1 MAENYASAI
10 LNLQF
15 MRLHRFFAR
24 NLSASKEQ
32 GQLGHGG
39 TNDSKEIVEG
49 SIITYAH
56 DTHQW
61 QRVFRYGQGDRV
73 ILFDGSGNDYVCE
86 ILTFPGEINGVT
98 TGATLRVVE
107 IRVNTVKPVHQVIL
121 VVALVKKDTF
131 EWIVEKATE
140 LGVAEIIPVLA
151 EHSEKKSLN
160 MERLEKILIEASE
173 QSGRGDV
180 PILHEVMSVADLL
193 ENRKLIS
200 ISSAFVFDPSGRKFI
215 EEDFTIGNKGEENNE
230 SDTSKA
236 VVAVFIGPEGGWSLQ
251 ELASFKKVG
260 LPVLSLGPQILRTET
275 AVVVALSRIV
285 F

>member
-1 MAENYASAI
+1 VADIFAGDI
-10 LNLQF
+10 LYLQF

-24 NLSASKEQ
+24 NLSVSKQ
-32 GQLGHGG
+32 APQFGGHSG
-39 TNDSKEIVEG
+39 TNSKEIVEG

-86 ILTFPGEINGVT
+86 ILAFPGEINGVT
-98 TGATLRVVE
+98 TGAVLRVVE
-107 IRVNTVKPVHQVIL
+107 VRVNTIKPDRQVIL

-151 EHSEKKSLN
+151 ERSEKKSLN
-160 MERLEKILIEASE
+160 TERLEKVLIEAAE

-180 PILHEVMSVADLL
+180 PVLHGVMDVVEVLKNK
-193 ENRKLIS
+193 EIIS
-200 ISSAFVFDPSGRKFI
+200 REIVFDPSGRKFI
-215 EEDFTIGNKGEENNE
+215 EEDFAMKSSNLEKNK
-230 SDTSKA
+230 DDRVT
-236 VVAVFIGPEGGWSLQ
+236 VFVGPEGGWSPE
-251 ELASFKKVG
+251 ELELFKESS
-260 LPVLSLGPQILRTET
+260 LPILSLGPQILRTET
-275 AVVVALSRIV
+275 AVVAVLSKIV

>member
-1 MAENYASAI
+1 VAENFASDI
-10 LNLQF
+10 LYLQF

-24 NLSASKEQ
+24 NLSESKQEPQ
-32 GQLGHGG
+32 FGGHSG
-39 TNDSKEIVEG
+39 TNSKEIVEG

-86 ILTFPGEINGVT
+86 ILAFPGEINGVT

-107 IRVNTVKPVHQVIL
+107 VRVNTVQPARQVIL

-140 LGVAEIIPVLA
+140 LGVAEIVPVLA
-151 EHSEKKSLN
+151 ERSEKKNLN
-160 MERLEKILIEASE
+160 TERLEKILIEAAE

-180 PILHEVMSVADLL
+180 PVLHEMMDLAEVL
-193 ENRKLIS
+193 KDTRIVSN
-200 ISSAFVFDPSGRKFI
+200 SSAIVFDPSGRKFT
-215 EEDFTIGNKGEENNE
+215 EDDFTIGKGGEGKHKD
-230 SDTSKA
+230 DT
-236 VVAVFIGPEGGWSLQ
+236 VAVFIGPEGGWSSE
-251 ELASFKKVG
+251 ELELFKKVG
-260 LPVLSLGPQILRTET
+260 LPILSLGPQVLRTET
-275 AVVVALSRIV
+275 AVVAVLSRLV